1 MKISVV
7 IPSKGCHYLG
17 YALKSLREQSVK
29 PYEVILVLKDCDI
42 RKIER
47 ISQGLNTVIIEQQR
61 GFFTHA
67 LNMGKREAM
76 GDVVIF
82 TDDDSIFPKD
92 WIKRYI
98 KLHMKY
104 QDIAGISSRD
114 MYIDLKK
121 MKVLPTPD
129 DSPYVR
135 LYRWF
140 VRPIF
145 YQPHPLLKKYKFGVY
160 VTRGCEIVHGP
171 YIPYRTCYSLAF
183 RGVNMSFKAEYVHDV
198 WFPEHPK
205 LIRAPGNEQYFGLQ
219 LVLKGLDTIYV
230 PENPVMHI
238 FRESLSR
245 TTNRKELKVE
255 IKIMQ
260 GLIKKLLGEHRG

>member
-1 MKISVV
+1 MKVSVV

-17 YALKSLREQSVK
+17 YALKSLREQTVK
-29 PYEVILVLKDCDI
+29 PYEVILVLKDCDV
-42 RKIER
+42 REVER
-47 ISQGLNTVIIEQQR
+47 SSHGLNTMIIEQKR

-67 LNMGKREAM
+67 LNIGKREAR
-76 GDVVIF
+76 GDIVVF
-82 TDDDSIFPKD
+82 TDDDAIFPKG
-92 WIKRYI
+92 WIERYI
-98 KLHMKY
+98 KLHMRY
-104 QDIAGISSRD
+104 RGMASISSRD
-114 MYIDLKK
+114 IYIDLKK

-145 YQPHPLLKKYKFGVY
+145 YQPHPLLKKYRFGVY

-183 RGVNMSFKAEYVHDV
+183 RGVNMSFKAEYIHNV

-219 LVLKGLDTIYV
+219 VVLKGYDTIYT
-230 PENPVMHI
+230 PLNPVLHI
-238 FRESLSR
+238 VHKSLSR
-245 TTNRKELKVE
+245 INDEKEINKESKV
-255 IKIMQ
+255 MRA
-260 GLIKKLLGEHRG
+260 LYKKLLEQRT